1 MLLGQGRRRFPAW
14 WAPGAAC
21 KGLVPGC
28 GGGGGSRGWLLG
40 LEMDA
45 AHPQVQGSGAAALL
59 LLYAVSKK
67 ELHKD
72 GGV

>member
-1 MLLGQGRRRFPAW
+1 M
-14 WAPGAAC
+14 
-21 KGLVPGC
+21 PGC

-45 AHPQVQGSGAAALL
+45 AHPRVKGSGAAALL